1 MASLL
6 AEHHEAV
13 QWLAEDPERI
23 ARFEREAK
31 TLGSLNHPDIA
42 QIHSLEESDGGRALV
57 MELVNGPTLAE
68 GSEHGPY
75 RKSRNAETH
84 GGILMT
90 GSNYKNAP
98 LQWSVFVTKRPG
110 LNRELP
116 PGYESLAWV
125 PNSSTLIYGEQD
137 AVLVDTFLTAE
148 ASQALADWVVASGKN
163 LTTIYSTHGHGDH
176 FFGIGLLKQRFPH
189 ARAVA
194 RPDIV
199 EAMRHEL
206 DPPYFNSFWNS
217 RFPGQLPEQLAVPE
231 TLERNTIE
239 LEGHELVLVDTG
251 YTDTALS
258 TSLHVPSIDLVV
270 AGDVAYN
277 GVHPYMAEGNPQ
289 TWPKWIAALDKLES
303 LKPRAVIAGHK
314 RPENDDLPRIIE
326 ETRSYLRDFLRL
338 NEETTT
344 VRELFDRMM
353 KLHGDRA
360 NPGSLWGGATA
371 AKAHHS
377 P

>member
-1 MASLL
+1 MVGV
-6 AEHHEAV
+6 HHQAARPQPGV
-13 QWLAEDPERI
+13 AARLRVSGLGAQLVHADLRRTGCCAGRYLPYRRSFAGSGGLGYGER
-23 ARFEREAK
+23 
-31 TLGSLNHPDIA
+31 
-42 QIHSLEESDGGRALV
+42 QESDHDL
-57 MELVNGPTLAE
+57 LD
-68 GSEHGPY
+68 
-75 RKSRNAETH
+75 
-84 GGILMT
+84 
-90 GSNYKNAP
+90 
-98 LQWSVFVTKRPG
+98 
-110 LNRELP
+110 
-116 PGYESLAWV
+116 AW
-125 PNSSTLIYGEQD
+125 PWRS
-137 AVLVDTFLTAE
+137 
-148 ASQALADWVVASGKN
+148 
-163 LTTIYSTHGHGDH
+163 

-251 YTDTALS
+251 YTDTALA

-303 LKPRAVIAGHK
+303 LKPRAVIAAHK
-314 RPENDDLPRIIE
+314 RPENDHHPRII
-326 ETRSYLRDFLRL
+326 
-338 NEETTT
+338 
-344 VRELFDRMM
+344 
-353 KLHGDRA
+353 A
-360 NPGSLWGGATA
+360 
-371 AKAHHS
+371 
-377 P
+377 

>member
-1 MASLL
+1 
-6 AEHHEAV
+6 
-13 QWLAEDPERI
+13 
-23 ARFEREAK
+23 
-31 TLGSLNHPDIA
+31 
-42 QIHSLEESDGGRALV
+42 
-57 MELVNGPTLAE
+57 
-68 GSEHGPY
+68 
-75 RKSRNAETH
+75 
-84 GGILMT
+84 MT
-90 GSNYKNAP
+90 GSNHKNAP

-125 PNSSTLIYGEQD
+125 PNSSTLIYGERD

-231 TLERNTIE
+231 ALERNTIE

-289 TWPKWIAALDKLES
+289 TWAKWIAALDKLES

-314 RPENDDLPRIIE
+314 RPENDDHPRIIE
-326 ETRSYLRDFLRL
+326 ETRNYFRDFLRL

-344 VRELFDRMM
+344 ARELFDRMM
-353 KLHGDRA
+353 ELHGDRA
-360 NPGSLWGGATA
+360 NPGSLWGGAA
-371 AKAHHS
+371 AAKAKVAKAHHS